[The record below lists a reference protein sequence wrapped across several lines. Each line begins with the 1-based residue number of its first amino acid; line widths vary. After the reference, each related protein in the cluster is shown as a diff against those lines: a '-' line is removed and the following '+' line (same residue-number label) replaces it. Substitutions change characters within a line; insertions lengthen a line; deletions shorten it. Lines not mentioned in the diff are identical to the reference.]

1 MKLAR
6 FTLALSLLV
15 PLSASAQ
22 ERPRHRRHRDRF
34 TNTISVGGT
43 LVAGSPLGVAGAFLE
58 YRPVRWVSA
67 SVGGG
72 FGGTFGP
79 AVAAT
84 LYVDPVVTRVWALG
98 VAGSISHNFS
108 YVHGE
113 VMPGRPPL
121 PDGTN
126 WVSVELQTQLRPSRG
141 WFIRLGVG
149 YAFLLNTSD
158 FHIASESELGQ
169 VSLPSFPV
177 ASPVDAVRAAARG
190 DTFGTWFVHLDFAPA
205 WRL

>member
-1 MKLAR
+1 MKLSR
-6 FTLALSLLV
+6 LLLALLLLFPAV
-15 PLSASAQ
+15 ASAQ
-22 ERPRHRRHRDRF
+22 ERPRRRHRDRF
-34 TNTISVGGT
+34 SNTLSLGAT
-43 LVAGSPLGVAGAFLE
+43 LGAGSPLGVAGAFLE

-84 LYVDPVVTRVWALG
+84 LYVDPIVTRVWALG

-113 VMPGRPPL
+113 VIPGRPPL
-121 PDGTN
+121 PEGTN
-126 WVSVELQTQLRPSRG
+126 WASVELQSQIRPARG
-141 WFIRLGVG
+141 WFVRLGVG

-169 VSLPSFPV
+169 VSLPSLPV

-190 DTFGTWFVHLDFAPA
+190 ETFGTWFVHLDFAPA